1 MRTLAIVFT
10 KRRLTQDQLAQAK
23 LDLDYIYFNSN
34 QKIPSTDKALKIV
47 MELFNRIKQQYPRL
61 QTINI
66 YGTIPPPIRWALLR
80 FHNFTKNITNIRIY
94 ESFNTKRSK
103 EGEKPTFEHKE
114 WLHTQTI

>member
-66 YGTIPPPIRWALLR
+66 YGTIPPPIRWALIELK
-80 FHNFTKNITNIRIY
+80 NKAQLTKTIHVHELFKHENV
-94 ESFNTKRSK
+94 S
-103 EGEKPTFEHKE
+103 E
-114 WLHTQTI
+114 WLYTQTI

>member
-10 KRRLTQDQLAQAK
+10 RHQLTQAQLNEIGERSTIDFT
-23 LDLDYIYFNSN
+23 DLASREITT
-34 QKIPSTDKALKIV
+34 TDEAFKVVK
-47 MELFNRIKQQYPRL
+47 ELFDRL
-61 QTINI
+61 QDTNVRYLNI
-66 YGTIPPPIRWALLR
+66 YGVIPAPIRWALLR